1 LKWEVMLLTSLTVV
15 CFVTYIL
22 NSIALGIKAAK
33 PLSQLQ
39 TFYFTVAAIFAAT
52 SLGCLGCR
60 NQNLAAVFKN
70 QNNPNHSDKKDHNG
84 IVLTFLIESIGVRH
98 PTAEQKKKKEEN
110 PLRAKEKLS
119 QFQSEGKELLECPHC
134 NLKYFNKLDY
144 DQHMA
149 QKKHFMCQLCF
160 KLFVTSKGVEDH
172 MIEKHPLCS
181 QYNIAPD
188 PWYIAQI
195 AKNIAIR
202 LICNRNFRLSI
213 TFVQCV

>member
-1 LKWEVMLLTSLTVV
+1 MLLTSLTVV

-84 IVLTFLIESIGVRH
+84 IVLTFLIESIGYSLETFSSKGQTSNSR
-98 PTAEQKKKKEEN
+98 TE
-110 PLRAKEKLS
+110 KEKRRES
-119 QFQSEGKELLECPHC
+119 LE
-134 NLKYFNKLDY
+134 
-144 DQHMA
+144 
-149 QKKHFMCQLCF
+149 
-160 KLFVTSKGVEDH
+160 SKG
-172 MIEKHPLCS
+172 KAL
-181 QYNIAPD
+181 
-188 PWYIAQI
+188 
-195 AKNIAIR
+195 AIPK
-202 LICNRNFRLSI
+202 
-213 TFVQCV
+213 